1 MKAGARERAG
11 QAKSG
16 TVVRRVHAR
25 APRALSSNP
34 SPSVPVNALYEN
46 AGYPANSVHGRI
58 VHRIGAD
65 IVAGRVQPGER
76 LPREAELM
84 AEFGA
89 SRSAVRDAVKV
100 LASKGLVKTRQRG
113 GTQVCEPPRWNAF
126 DVDILAWRFAA
137 GIDLR
142 FVQDLVELRLATEPF
157 AARLAAIRAEGEDIA
172 RIAAALE
179 RMRANSADWSA
190 YAVADG
196 GFHMAVF
203 AASHNPFFLQLGT
216 VVHDVLAA
224 TFNAEQAFANR
235 GAAEM
240 RRVVAE
246 DIAVHA
252 SLFEAIAQKDPARAE
267 EHIRA
272 IITFARA
279 NLRRAVAGS

>member
-1 MKAGARERAG
+1 M
-11 QAKSG
+11 Q
-16 TVVRRVHAR
+16 
-25 APRALSSNP
+25 
-34 SPSVPVNALYEN
+34 SPYEN

-65 IVAGRVQPGER
+65 IVAGRVQPGDR

-113 GTQVCEPPRWNAF
+113 GTQVCEPQRWNAF
-126 DVDILAWRFAA
+126 DIDILAWRFAA

-157 AARLAAIRAEGEDIA
+157 AVRLAAVRAEGEDLA

-179 RMRANSADWSA
+179 RMRTSSGDWAA
-190 YAVADG
+190 YAKADG
-196 GFHMAVF
+196 AFHMAVF
-203 AASHNPFFLQLGT
+203 AASHNPFFLRLGT
-216 VVHDVLAA
+216 VVHDVLSA
-224 TFNAEQAFANR
+224 TFNAEQAFSNR
-235 GAAEM
+235 SQSELK
-240 RRVVAE
+240 RVVGE
-246 DIAVHA
+246 DIAVHTL
-252 SLFEAIAQKDPARAE
+252 LFEAIAQKDPARAE
-267 EHIRA
+267 EQILT

-279 NLRRAVAGS
+279 NLSQALVRG

>member
-1 MKAGARERAG
+1 MNI
-11 QAKSG
+11 
-16 TVVRRVHAR
+16 
-25 APRALSSNP
+25 P
-34 SPSVPVNALYEN
+34 YES

-65 IVAGRVQPGER
+65 IVAGRVLPGER

-84 AEFGA
+84 TEFGA

-113 GTQVCEPPRWNAF
+113 GTQICEPQRWNSF

-172 RIAAALE
+172 RIAAALQH
-179 RMRANSADWSA
+179 MKDSSSDWAA
-190 YAVADG
+190 YAKADG
-196 GFHMAVF
+196 TFHMAVF
-203 AASHNPFFLQLGT
+203 AASHNPFFDRLGT
-216 VVHDVLAA
+216 VVHDVLSA
-224 TFNAEQAFANR
+224 TFNAEHAIANHSL
-235 GAAEM
+235 AEM
-240 RRVVAE
+240 KRVIAE
-246 DIAVHA
+246 DIAVHVR
-252 SLFEAIAQKDPARAE
+252 LFEAIAQKDPARAE
-267 EHIRA
+267 EQIRA

-279 NLRRAVAGS
+279 NLSRAVSTGRA

>member
-1 MKAGARERAG
+1 MTAGVRTQRGETAMLGSPPHGRA
-11 QAKSG
+11 AL
-16 TVVRRVHAR
+16 
-25 APRALSSNP
+25 APPTKPIAALTSVNNP
-34 SPSVPVNALYEN
+34 YEN

-65 IVAGRVQPGER
+65 IVAGRVRPGER

-84 AEFGA
+84 VEFGT

-113 GTQVCEPPRWNAF
+113 GTQICEPERWNTF

-157 AARLAAIRAEGEDIA
+157 AARLAAIRAEGDDLA
-172 RIAAALE
+172 RIAEALD
-179 RMRANSADWSA
+179 RMKASSGDWSA
-190 YAVADG
+190 YARADG
-196 GFHMAVF
+196 TFHMAVF
-203 AASHNPFFLQLGT
+203 AASHNPFFHRLGT
-216 VVHDVLAA
+216 VVHDVLSA
-224 TFNAEQAFANR
+224 TFNAEHAIANHTV
-235 GAAEM
+235 AETK
-240 RRVVAE
+240 RVIAE

-252 SLFEAIAQKDPARAE
+252 RLFEAIAQKDPARAE

-279 NLRRAVAGS
+279 NLSRAITGA